1 MVSLK
6 MAIHC
11 STEGQ
16 MLIPEYLPI
25 LFSER
30 SMHAVHLRVG
40 HSPEWKHTSW
50 NIQIHENGIFPSF
63 LTRAL
68 FISLLRENIFIKAGY
83 VSEEY

>member
-1 MVSLK
+1 

-30 SMHAVHLRVG
+30 SMHAVHSRAD

-68 FISLLRENIFIKAGY
+68 FISLFRESFFIEVGY
-83 VSEEY
+83 VPEKY

>member
-1 MVSLK
+1 MT
-6 MAIHC
+6 IDC

-30 SMHAVHLRVG
+30 SMHAIHSSTD

-63 LTRAL
+63 FYMSIVSL
-68 FISLLRENIFIKAGY
+68 FRENIFIKADY
-83 VSEEY
+83 ISEEY